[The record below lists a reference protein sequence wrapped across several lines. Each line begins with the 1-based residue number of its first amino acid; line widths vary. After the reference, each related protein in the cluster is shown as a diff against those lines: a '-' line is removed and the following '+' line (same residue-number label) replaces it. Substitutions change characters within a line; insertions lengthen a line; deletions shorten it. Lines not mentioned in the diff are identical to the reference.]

1 MYRVKKETMPYLL
14 CRLSEED
21 DDSKKSYVE
30 SVIKNVELLKS
41 GPMKIIA
48 EYTISQKGKD
58 KNQILEDILILTKT
72 VNAIQQIKQG
82 RPLKKR
88 WMSLY

>member
-1 MYRVKKETMPYLL
+1 MQT
-14 CRLSEED
+14 SEED

-58 KNQILEDILILTKT
+58 KNQI
-72 VNAIQQIKQG
+72 
-82 RPLKKR
+82 
-88 WMSLY
+88 